1 MSLRIRLI
9 ASIVIV
15 LLVSLCVGGAVAGW
29 HAIRSV
35 RTEMQAALA
44 VSAQTI
50 RNGLDGLP
58 DARDPVA
65 ELGRLVRTFD
75 GDRHIRAV
83 LRDAAGRLRAASVPA
98 KLAPNV
104 PPWFITFLAPTLAPL
119 GLDVGAGSAIMVE
132 PDPRNEIGEV
142 WTQLQDDLVA
152 VGLSC
157 GLNIVLVGIVVGRA
171 LRPLDRLSG
180 ALASLGSGEY
190 AVRVE
195 HAGPPELVRLAQGF
209 NALAERLDA
218 AWARNQRLN
227 DQLLILQEE
236 ERTDLARDLHDEVGP
251 FLFAVNL
258 DAAAI
263 EQATAG
269 GRIGEVGERTRAIR
283 EAVGHMQRHVRA
295 MLHRLR
301 PANPVEAGL
310 TPALGALV
318 TFWRARQ
325 PEIDFTLDV
334 SVDEGGL
341 SDPVMA
347 AIYRLVQEGL
357 NNAVRHGAAR
367 QIQVV
372 VEAGESGAGETGEVI
387 VRVADDGT
395 GLSAS
400 SDTSGGLGFT
410 GMRERA
416 EGLGGTLHVGA
427 GKDGAGL
434 VVAARLPCAVAM
446 EAA

>member
-1 MSLRIRLI
+1 MSLHIRLI

-15 LLVSLCVGGAVAGW
+15 LLVSLCVGGAIAGW
-29 HAIRSV
+29 HAVRSV
-35 RTEMQAALA
+35 RAEMQAALV
-44 VSAQTI
+44 VSVQTI
-50 RNGLDGLP
+50 RNGVDGLP
-58 DARDPVA
+58 EARDPRD
-65 ELGRLVRTFD
+65 ELGRLVHTFD

-83 LRDAAGRLRAASVPA
+83 LHDAAGRPRAASAPA

-104 PPWFITFLAPTLAPL
+104 PAWFVTLLAPSLAPL
-119 GLDVGAGSAIMVE
+119 RLDVGAGNAITIE
-132 PDPRNEIGEV
+132 PDSRNEVGEV
-142 WTQLQDDLVA
+142 WTQLRDDLVA

-157 GLNIVLVGIVVGRA
+157 GLNIVLVSIVVGRA

-209 NALAERLDA
+209 NILAERLDA
-218 AWARNQRLN
+218 AKARNQRLN
-227 DQLLILQEE
+227 DQLLVLQEE
-236 ERTDLARDLHDEVGP
+236 ERTDLARDLHDEIGP

-258 DAAAI
+258 DVAAI

-269 GRIGEVGERTRAIR
+269 GRIADVPERTRSIR

-301 PANPVEAGL
+301 PANPLEAGL
-310 TPALGALV
+310 AAALGALV
-318 TFWRARQ
+318 AFWRARQ
-325 PEIDFTLDV
+325 PGIRFTLDV
-334 SVDEGGL
+334 SVDEGSL

-357 NNAVRHGAAR
+357 NNAVRHGSAR

-372 VEAGESGAGETGEVI
+372 IEAGGAGEVLA
-387 VRVADDGT
+387 RVGDDGT
-395 GLSAS
+395 GLAASA
-400 SDTSGGLGFT
+400 DQSGGLGFT

-434 VVAARLPCAVAM
+434 VVAARLPCLVAM
-446 EAA
+446 EEA

>member
-15 LLVSLCVGGAVAGW
+15 LLVSLGVGGAVAGW
-29 HAIRSV
+29 HAVRSV
-35 RTEMQAALA
+35 RTEVRSALA
-44 VSAQTI
+44 VSTQTL
-50 RNGLDGLP
+50 RNGLDDSPQG
-58 DARDPVA
+58 RDPGD
-65 ELGRLVRTFD
+65 ELARLVRTFD

-83 LRDAAGRLRAASVPA
+83 WLDAAGQLRAASTPA
-98 KLAPNV
+98 KLAPPV
-104 PPWFITFLAPTLAPL
+104 PTWFVTLIAPSLTPVR
-119 GLDVGAGSAIMVE
+119 LDVGAGSAITIE

-157 GLNIVLVGIVVGRA
+157 ALNIALVSIVVGRA
-171 LRPLDRLSG
+171 LRPLDRLSA
-180 ALASLGSGEY
+180 ALASVGSGEY
-190 AVRVE
+190 AVRVV

-209 NALAERLDA
+209 NAMAEQLDA
-218 AWARNQRLN
+218 AQARNRRLN
-227 DQLLILQEE
+227 DQLLTLQEE
-236 ERTDLARDLHDEVGP
+236 ERIDLARDLHDEVGP
-251 FLFAVNL
+251 FLFAVSL

-263 EQATAG
+263 DQATAT
-269 GRIGEVGERTRAIR
+269 GRIVDVPGRTRAIR

-310 TPALGALV
+310 TSALGALIA
-318 TFWRARQ
+318 FWRARQ
-325 PEIDFTLDV
+325 PQIDFALDV
-334 SVDEGGL
+334 SMDESSL
-341 SDPVMA
+341 SDPVLA

-357 NNAVRHGAAR
+357 NNAIRHGSAR

-372 VEAGESGAGETGEVI
+372 IEAWEPDEVI

-395 GLSAS
+395 GLVAS
-400 SDTSGGLGFT
+400 SDKSGGLGFT
-410 GMRERA
+410 GMRERV

-427 GKDGAGL
+427 SSNGAGL
-434 VVAARLPCAVAM
+434 VVTARLPCAVEM
-446 EAA
+446 EEA